1 MSDTDLMIVI
11 LNACFV
17 VGYAI
22 GCSVVVWL
30 TGRRR

>member
-11 LNACFV
+11 LTACFV
-17 VGYAI
+17 VGHAI
-22 GCSVVVWL
+22 GCCVVLWL